1 MLVFNL
7 IENDVSPVYS
17 DQGPMEALAWSAQM
31 QETRVPIVDR
41 QNGRFLGTLHEEVLL
56 NHAADESLPVHALEM
71 SLMAYPE
78 QHVFDVWH
86 ALNLSG
92 QQAIPVADRDGQ
104 YQGVIRAAALRD
116 AVEQSL
122 GLLQDGLTLL
132 VESDRR
138 DADMPGILGVI
149 DKEGVR
155 VLSVGVEYPEEE
167 ETAIRISIR
176 IEPANADRA
185 VSALRRHGYAVHADA
200 RSYDD
205 EEWADR
211 ADELLRYLDL

>member
-1 MLVFNL
+1 MLVFHL
-7 IENDVSPVYS
+7 IENVPEPVYS
-17 DQGPMEALAWSAQM
+17 DQSPLDALAWSAKL
-31 QETRVPIVDR
+31 QERRVPVVDR
-41 QNGRFLGTLHEEVLL
+41 LSGRLLGTLGEDVLL
-56 NHAADESLPVHALEM
+56 KHAADEALPLHALEM

-78 QHVFDVWH
+78 QHVFDVWR
-86 ALNLSG
+86 AFNLSG
-92 QQAIPVADRDGQ
+92 QQAVPVADRDGHF
-104 YQGVIRAAALRD
+104 QGIVRAASLRD

-138 DADMPGILGVI
+138 DADMRGILEVI
-149 DKEGVR
+149 EKEGVR
-155 VLSVGVEYPEEE
+155 VLSLGADYPEDEE
-167 ETAIRISIR
+167 ATIRISVR
-176 IEPANADRA
+176 VEPTNADRA

-205 EEWADR
+205 EEWAAR